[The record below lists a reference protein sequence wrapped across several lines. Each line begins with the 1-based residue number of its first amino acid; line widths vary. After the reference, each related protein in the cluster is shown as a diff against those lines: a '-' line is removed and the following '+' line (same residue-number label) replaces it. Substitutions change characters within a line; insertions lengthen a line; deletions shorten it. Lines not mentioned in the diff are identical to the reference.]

1 MKSIL
6 FDTHL
11 QQARNSQIEG
21 LKMSNSAIN
30 IKKTNRMEITI
41 LVDNYV
47 DLLLPDQPGVVRPS
61 SAKNG
66 KILSKTL
73 LAEHGLS
80 LLIDTWDGETRHR
93 TLLDTGYNPGT
104 VIHNMQILD
113 VDPKDIDALVISHG
127 HMDHTGSVN
136 MALEAIGKP
145 IPVVCH
151 PDVFR
156 SRFIEKP
163 KMGLVKLPQLAS
175 REQMVERGA
184 QLSEERGP
192 ILVAGNTVL
201 ATGQIPRVTAFEK
214 GMPGARIE
222 TDGQLAIDNIEDDQA
237 LVISLADCGLVVVS
251 GCAHSGII
259 NSVLYARKLAGEDKV
274 YAVAGGFHLT
284 GPDMAHMIDA
294 TVEELKK
301 IAPKL
306 IAPMHC
312 TGHSAITRIQ
322 AEFPDN
328 FVLSSVG
335 TRLILSAQA
344 CHN

>member
-1 MKSIL
+1 MTDNAIL
-6 FDTHL
+6 
-11 QQARNSQIEG
+11 
-21 LKMSNSAIN
+21 LKRAS
-30 IKKTNRMEITI
+30 RVEITI

-66 KILSKTL
+66 QMLTKTL

-93 TLLDTGYNPGT
+93 TLLDTGYNAGT
-104 VIHNMQILD
+104 LIHNMQMLD
-113 VDPKDIDALVISHG
+113 LDPGDIDALVISHG

-136 MALEAIGKP
+136 MALEAIGRP
-145 IPVVCH
+145 VAVVCH
-151 PDVFR
+151 PDIFR
-156 SRFIEKP
+156 NRFIEKP
-163 KMGLVKLPQLAS
+163 QMGLVKLPQLVS

-192 ILVAGNTVL
+192 TLIAGNTVL

-222 TDGQLAIDNIEDDQA
+222 TEGQLTIDNIEDDQA
-237 LVISLADCGLVVVS
+237 LVINLADCGLVVIS

-259 NSVLYARKLAGEDKV
+259 NSVLYGRKLTGEDKV
-274 YAVAGGFHLT
+274 WAVVGGFHLS
-284 GPDMAHMIDA
+284 GPDMNPLIDS
-294 TVEELKK
+294 TVDELKK
-301 IAPKL
+301 MTPKL
-306 IAPMHC
+306 IMPMHC
-312 TGHSAITRIQ
+312 TGHAAITRFH
-322 AEFPDN
+322 AEFPES

-335 TRLILSAQA
+335 TRLILAAQA
-344 CHN
+344 CND